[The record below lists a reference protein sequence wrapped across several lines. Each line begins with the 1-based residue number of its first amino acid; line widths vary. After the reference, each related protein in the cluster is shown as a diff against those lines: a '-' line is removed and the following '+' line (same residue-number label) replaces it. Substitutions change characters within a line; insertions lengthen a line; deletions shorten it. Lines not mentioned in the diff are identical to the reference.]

1 SLDSATPL
9 VGGWRR
15 AMSRTE
21 AAVAGGTRRRTL
33 ALAVPLAGLAAGLF
47 LPPLLA
53 GLPLAGQ
60 RALIVTLITI
70 LLWTGELLEPDVA
83 ALGELDAEVAQHPRA
98 LGPEEPHREQDQVHL
113 QRELASRDRLE
124 LQPTALAHEVDPHG
138 FESTHVAA
146 RVAEEALR
154 RDRVDA
160 LAALLVRT
168 RHAEDVGP
176 LGPGVVRGARVG
188 RPRQELELVDG
199 ERALA
204 VHGAEA
210 VGARVAS
217 ADDDDALALG
227 RDEFL
232 VGDQVTL
239 AALVLE
245 RQVFHREVD

>member
-1 SLDSATPL
+1 
-9 VGGWRR
+9 
-15 AMSRTE
+15 MSRTE
-21 AAVAGGTRRRTL
+21 AAARRATLQGRGAGSSD
-33 ALAVPLAGLAAGLF
+33 
-47 LPPLLA
+47 LPI
-53 GLPLAGQ
+53 
-60 RALIVTLITI
+60 RWRST
-70 LLWTGELLEPDVA
+70 
-83 ALGELDAEVAQHPRA
+83 PRA
-98 LGPEEPHREQDQVHL
+98 
-113 QRELASRDRLE
+113 
-124 LQPTALAHEVDPHG
+124 
-138 FESTHVAA
+138 
-146 RVAEEALR
+146 AEEALR

-176 LGPGVVRGARVG
+176 LGPGVVRGAGGG

-245 RQVFHREVD
+245 RQVFHREVDAPKLAPGHRQVSRPAGTARPDDRVEVSTQSLDRHVDAHV